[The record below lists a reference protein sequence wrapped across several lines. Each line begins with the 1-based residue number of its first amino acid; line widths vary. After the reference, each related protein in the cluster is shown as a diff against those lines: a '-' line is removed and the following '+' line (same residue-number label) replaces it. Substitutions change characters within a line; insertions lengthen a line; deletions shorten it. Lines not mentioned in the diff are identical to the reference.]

1 MNWASIVLIIFVCI
15 ASCIV
20 FSALFYKLF
29 FKRIYDIILS
39 GIAII
44 ILSPLL
50 LILTILG
57 ALKMKGNPFFIQKR
71 PGKKDK
77 TGNEKIFSL
86 IKFRSMTEGK
96 DKEGKYLPD
105 EVRLTRYGKIL
116 RSTSLDELPELFNIF
131 KGDMSIVGPR
141 PQLVRDMVFMSEE
154 QRKRHDVLP
163 GLTGLA
169 QVRGRNA
176 ISWEDKLKTDL
187 EYVSKYSLLLDIK
200 IICMTVVKVFKR
212 EGISEDGEVTATD
225 LGDYLLNRGLI
236 TEKEYERK
244 QKEAQILIEKT
255 NGKV

>member
-1 MNWASIVLIIFVCI
+1 MNWDSIVLFIFVCI
-15 ASCIV
+15 ASFIA
-20 FSALFYKLF
+20 FSALFYKRF

-71 PGKKDK
+71 PGKNDK

-86 IKFRSMTEGK
+86 IKFRSMTEEK
-96 DKEGKYLPD
+96 DKKGKYLPD

-141 PQLVRDMVFMSEE
+141 PQLVRDMVFMSKE

-200 IICMTVVKVFKR
+200 IIFMTVVKVFKR